1 MDFDLSKISGDNGDC
16 DMLEEEHETIY
27 LNDIVWVH
35 VKKSIWLGRVMQI
48 PFSDR
53 KDDSEYTK
61 IRYIDTKKE
70 DKVLINN
77 VSLYYSKK

>member
-27 LNDIVWVH
+27 LNDIVWVK